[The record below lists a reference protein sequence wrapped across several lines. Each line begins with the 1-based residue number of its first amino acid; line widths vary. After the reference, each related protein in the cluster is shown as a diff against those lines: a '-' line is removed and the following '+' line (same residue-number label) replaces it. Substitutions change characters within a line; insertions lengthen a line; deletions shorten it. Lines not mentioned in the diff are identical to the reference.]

1 MLRREIL
8 RFVRADGGIDL
19 FDPVLD
25 RKYAL
30 TADEA
35 ATDSLPARLA
45 DAFLEEGPI
54 AELIRNQWWAR
65 KRATVPAPPRMEP
78 LAEAEWE
85 RAELLPDDVFG
96 GAWLSGESWRRVAED
111 RAAGAYALPFR
122 GMLASGFARELAA
135 AHAGLSFDRMQ
146 VGITFADRHV
156 CVPEDGGPIGRWL
169 AVMASANFR
178 TLMGAVLAA
187 TLPEK
192 VTANAW
198 LLRAG
203 DEIKAHPV
211 GTTYAAT
218 MSLGLNA
225 GWTASD
231 LGSIAFADA
240 APGEAAFAVRARWLP
255 HLGDA
260 LAIARGPASWHWV
273 EPPVR
278 ERRTLTGWWVEGG
291 AGV

>member
-1 MLRREIL
+1 MLRRELL
-8 RFVRADGGIDL
+8 RFVRADGGVDL

-25 RKYAL
+25 RKYEL
-30 TADEA
+30 TPDEA
-35 ATDSLPARLA
+35 VMEALPPRLA

-65 KRATVPAPPRMEP
+65 KRATVPAPPRMDP
-78 LAEAEWE
+78 PAESEWE
-85 RAELLPDDVFG
+85 RAESLPDDVISPV
-96 GAWLSGESWRRVAED
+96 WLDGESWRRVAED
-111 RAAGAYALPFR
+111 RAAGAYALPLR
-122 GMLASGFARELAA
+122 GLLVPAYARELAA
-135 AHAGLSFDRMQ
+135 AHAGLSFERMA
-146 VGITFADRHV
+146 VGITFAERHV
-156 CVPEDGGPIGRWL
+156 CVPADGGPVARWL

-178 TLMGAVLAA
+178 ALMGAVLAA

-198 LLRAG
+198 LMRAG
-203 DEIKAHPV
+203 DQIKAHPV

-218 MSLGLNA
+218 MSLGLNE

-240 APGEAAFAVRARWLP
+240 APGDAAFAVRARWLP

-273 EPPVR
+273 EPPTR

-291 AGV
+291 